1 MSNRPDDDKLDDI
14 QYPPD
19 RPLGVDDRGVTD
31 ALDSVDER
39 RRREIPDRYGSG
51 RPDDV
56 GTLVDQAGESG
67 IDEEADA
74 VAMEARRDRLRLDRS
89 VQDLEEVEP
98 ADRGDAPSPPIRRWA
113 TTATATSRT
122 DLVVASLG

>member
-39 RRREIPDRYGSG
+39 RRREIPDRCGSG

-74 VAMEARRDRLRLDRS
+74 VAMEARRDRLGLDRS

-98 ADRGDAPSPPIRRWA
+98 AEEAAMHLTADPPMGD
-113 TTATATSRT
+113 
-122 DLVVASLG
+122 DGDGYLED